1 MLKKL
6 IRESFFNPLVH
17 FLPLFVFLIVE
28 ETGSTGRAW
37 VYSLPVL
44 ILAGGYIRLMYSSLV
59 QWYVVSAAFFVV
71 IALLS
76 TILSLIFPD
85 SSLKPVFTE
94 LVMLGLLFV
103 LYLERKLLQRWLT
116 SISSRKFSMMNNLSE
131 MVRFTEILMIFTA
144 VFMTLYLFVSLRAY
158 PRQTETYRFLEQLYV
173 LSLILFSAYQTVRVF
188 AVRNKLMKEE
198 WWPIVNH
205 NGKEIGSIHY
215 ESSLWLE
222 RQKFMHPVVR
232 IIVMEGTRILLHQNT
247 FESDNGVQQWDS
259 ALNSHVKYGETV
271 TECIGRVGMDFY
283 GCSQLNPAFL
293 TNYTIENSCEYQYV
307 HLFVSGRIHIERIN
321 PGHSLRLKWWTL
333 NQICEELNSGIF
345 TDNFIREFELLM
357 RSGLIDSGSCTCEC
371 NLRDVVH
378 QKKTLA

>member
-1 MLKKL
+1 
-6 IRESFFNPLVH
+6 
-17 FLPLFVFLIVE
+17 
-28 ETGSTGRAW
+28 
-37 VYSLPVL
+37 
-44 ILAGGYIRLMYSSLV
+44 
-59 QWYVVSAAFFVV
+59 
-71 IALLS
+71 
-76 TILSLIFPD
+76 
-85 SSLKPVFTE
+85 
-94 LVMLGLLFV
+94 
-103 LYLERKLLQRWLT
+103 
-116 SISSRKFSMMNNLSE
+116 
-131 MVRFTEILMIFTA
+131 
-144 VFMTLYLFVSLRAY
+144 
-158 PRQTETYRFLEQLYV
+158 
-173 LSLILFSAYQTVRVF
+173 
-188 AVRNKLMKEE
+188 
-198 WWPIVNH
+198 
-205 NGKEIGSIHY
+205 
-215 ESSLWLE
+215 
-222 RQKFMHPVVR
+222 MHPVVR

>member
-76 TILSLIFPD
+76 TILSLSFPD

-215 ESSLWLE
+215 ESSL
-222 RQKFMHPVVR
+222 
-232 IIVMEGTRILLHQNT
+232 
-247 FESDNGVQQWDS
+247 
-259 ALNSHVKYGETV
+259 
-271 TECIGRVGMDFY
+271 
-283 GCSQLNPAFL
+283 
-293 TNYTIENSCEYQYV
+293 
-307 HLFVSGRIHIERIN
+307 
-321 PGHSLRLKWWTL
+321 
-333 NQICEELNSGIF
+333 
-345 TDNFIREFELLM
+345 
-357 RSGLIDSGSCTCEC
+357 
-371 NLRDVVH
+371 
-378 QKKTLA
+378 